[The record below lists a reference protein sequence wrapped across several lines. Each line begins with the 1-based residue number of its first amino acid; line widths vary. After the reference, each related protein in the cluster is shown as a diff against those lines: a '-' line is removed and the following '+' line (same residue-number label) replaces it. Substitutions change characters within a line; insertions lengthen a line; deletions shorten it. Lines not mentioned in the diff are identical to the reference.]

1 MGDIFLEYIVKQ
13 KPTPKMILMRMGIII
28 GAIVL
33 TFFMLMLSG
42 NQIVATFLPA
52 LFCGM
57 CFLVYK
63 LFTGMSYEFEYIV
76 TNGELDI
83 DKIIARRSRKRVFNA
98 RPAEVEILAP
108 LDEKYRHEY
117 ESGTFSK
124 TIDAA
129 SSRTSDCRWFL
140 IVNSDK
146 HGRVRVIFE
155 PTEKMVENMRLYMP
169 KKVML
174 P

>member
-13 KPTPKMILMRMGIII
+13 KPTAKTMLIKVGIII

-33 TFFMLMLSG
+33 TFLMLMISG
-42 NQIVATFLPA
+42 NQLISTILPA
-52 LFCGM
+52 LFAGM
-57 CFLVYK
+57 CFVVYK
-63 LFTGMSYEFEYIV
+63 AFTGLSYEFEYIV

-98 RPAEVEILAP
+98 RPGEVEILAP
-108 LDEKYRHEY
+108 LVEKYRHEY
-117 ESGTFSK
+117 ENGSFAK
-124 TIDAA
+124 TIDAS
-129 SSRTSDCRWFL
+129 SSRAAENRWFM
-140 IVNSDK
+140 IANSDK

-155 PTEKMVENMRLYMP
+155 PTERMVENMRQFMP